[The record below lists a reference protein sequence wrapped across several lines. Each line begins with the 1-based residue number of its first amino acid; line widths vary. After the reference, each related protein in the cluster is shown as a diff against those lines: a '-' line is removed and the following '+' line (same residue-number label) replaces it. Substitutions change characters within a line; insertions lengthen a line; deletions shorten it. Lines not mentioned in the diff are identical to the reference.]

1 MSIQFVVG
9 NRPLCRR
16 FLSGHSGFCFF
27 KTSVFQIPIWQGK
40 CLMKSQTMT
49 LEAFPKLIPQEFKDL
64 IHVAKAGVIVVF
76 KFDSIPTV

>member
-1 MSIQFVVG
+1 
-9 NRPLCRR
+9 
-16 FLSGHSGFCFF
+16 
-27 KTSVFQIPIWQGK
+27 
-40 CLMKSQTMT
+40 MKSQTMK